1 MKKALYL
8 FAIVVGVLG
17 LGIALTIAFNAPP
30 AEERIEGYVFIS
42 NAAERSSAMLKAWQV
57 AFGAAASSLF
67 FGALGAIL
75 DRLEAIRDGLK
86 KA

>member
-8 FAIVVGVLG
+8 FAIVVATLG
-17 LGIALTIAFNAPP
+17 LAIAITLVVKAPP
-30 AEERIEGYVFIS
+30 AEEHLGGYVYVS
-42 NAAERSSAMLKAWQV
+42 NAVERNEALLKAWAI
-57 AFGAAASSLF
+57 AFGSVASALL

-75 DRLEAIRDGLK
+75 DRLEAIRDGLT